1 MPAAIE
7 NFPARHFFDLHS
19 CVLFLSCPDV
29 SCPGHDSS
37 VQSTSGMHILRRLW
51 LPATLLLYAL
61 LAASTLVGQHG
72 LLHLQEIRQEQQ
84 ALEAEAF
91 TLARENVD
99 LQDRITRL
107 KTDDEFLEKVAREEL
122 GFVGK
127 GEIVYRFRDSL
138 DASGR

>member
-1 MPAAIE
+1 MY
-7 NFPARHFFDLHS
+7 
-19 CVLFLSCPDV
+19 
-29 SCPGHDSS
+29 
-37 VQSTSGMHILRRLW
+37 ILRRLW

-72 LLHLQEIRQEQQ
+72 VLHLQEIRQEQQ

-91 TLARENVD
+91 TVARENAD

-138 DASGR
+138 DASER

>member
-1 MPAAIE
+1 
-7 NFPARHFFDLHS
+7 
-19 CVLFLSCPDV
+19 
-29 SCPGHDSS
+29 
-37 VQSTSGMHILRRLW
+37 MHILRRLW

-72 LLHLQEIRQEQQ
+72 LLHLQEIRQEHQ

-127 GEIVYRFRDSL
+127 GEIVYRFRDSV
-138 DASGR
+138 DASAR

>member
-1 MPAAIE
+1 
-7 NFPARHFFDLHS
+7 
-19 CVLFLSCPDV
+19 
-29 SCPGHDSS
+29 
-37 VQSTSGMHILRRLW
+37 MHILRRLW

-72 LLHLQEIRQEQQ
+72 VLQLQEIRQEQQ

-91 TLARENVD
+91 TVARENAD

-138 DASGR
+138 DALGR

>member
-1 MPAAIE
+1 
-7 NFPARHFFDLHS
+7 
-19 CVLFLSCPDV
+19 
-29 SCPGHDSS
+29 
-37 VQSTSGMHILRRLW
+37 MHILRRLW

-127 GEIVYRFRDSL
+127 GEIVYRFRDSV
-138 DASGR
+138 DASAR

>member
-1 MPAAIE
+1 
-7 NFPARHFFDLHS
+7 
-19 CVLFLSCPDV
+19 
-29 SCPGHDSS
+29 
-37 VQSTSGMHILRRLW
+37 MHILKRLW

-91 TLARENVD
+91 TLARENAD

-127 GEIVYRFRDSL
+127 GEIVYRFHDSL